1 MARNSGPACK
11 LCRRERQKLFL
22 KGDRCYT
29 DKCGIDRRN
38 YPPGQHGQ
46 RRGKFS
52 NYGTQLREKQ
62 KVKRMYGVLE
72 KQFRRYFQEADRLK
86 GITGDNLLMLLERRL
101 DNMVYRLGFACSRRQ
116 GRQLVH
122 HNHFLVNGKR
132 VNIPSYLVKAGDVI
146 EVREKSRKMPAIN
159 ESLEA
164 VQRLGAPSWLE
175 LNKDAYQGK
184 ILAFPA
190 RQEITIPIEE
200 QLIVE
205 LYSR

>member
-1 MARNSGPACK
+1 
-11 LCRRERQKLFL
+11 
-22 KGDRCYT
+22 
-29 DKCGIDRRN
+29 
-38 YPPGQHGQ
+38 
-46 RRGKFS
+46 
-52 NYGTQLREKQ
+52 
-62 KVKRMYGVLE
+62 MYGVLE

>member
-29 DKCGIDRRN
+29 DKCAIDRRN

-72 KQFRRYFQEADRLK
+72 KQFRLYFQEAERLK
-86 GITGDNLLMLLERRL
+86 GITGDNLLILLERRL
-101 DNMVYRLGFACSRRQ
+101 DNMLYRLGFACSRRQ

-132 VNIPSYLVKAGDVI
+132 VNVPSFLVKTGDVI